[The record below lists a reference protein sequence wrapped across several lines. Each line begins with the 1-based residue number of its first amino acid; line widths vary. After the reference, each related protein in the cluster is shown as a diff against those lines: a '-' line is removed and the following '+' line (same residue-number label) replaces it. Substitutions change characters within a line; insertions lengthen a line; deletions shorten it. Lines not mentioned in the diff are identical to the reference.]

1 MNIQYQLNRE
11 DFLQHQLYGA
21 SMKKSIKKKRWKSW
35 LMSTFIFVVLSG
47 VFYHYEVFMMAY
59 YFAAFAI
66 ITLIFYPFYQKRLY
80 RKHYEKYIDENF
92 KNSFGHSVEVR
103 FNDSDLLASDYTG
116 ESKINYSSFEKIIE
130 ISSHFFLKLMNGS
143 MVIIPKSEMEN
154 EEEVRDTLRSLSKK
168 VTIPYSLELDWK
180 WK

>member
-21 SMKKSIKKKRWKSW
+21 SMKKGIKKKRLKSW
-35 LMSTFIFVVLSG
+35 LMNTFIFVLLSA
-47 VFYHYEVFMMAY
+47 VFYYYEVFMMSY

-66 ITLIFYPFYQKRLY
+66 ITLIFYPFYQRRLY
-80 RKHYEKYIDENF
+80 KKHYEKHIDENL

-130 ISSHFFLKLMNGS
+130 ISSHFFLKLTNGS
-143 MVIIPKSEMEN
+143 MVIIPKSEIKS
-154 EEEVRDTLRSLSKK
+154 EEVRDTLKSLSKK